1 MAYYHSTLRILLI
14 LCAKIYQK
22 IIPELHKRYCQ
33 LGYGGGYMMTHR
45 QDILESFE
53 NAFRKKG
60 MLMVLIS
67 QSFPNTQEEPV
78 RKGLLLTGSNLNQ
91 FRNSKS

>member
-1 MAYYHSTLRILLI
+1 
-14 LCAKIYQK
+14 
-22 IIPELHKRYCQ
+22 
-33 LGYGGGYMMTHR
+33 MMTHR

-67 QSFPNTQEEPV
+67 QSFPNAEEEPV
-78 RKGLLLTGSNLNQ
+78 RKGLLFT
-91 FRNSKS
+91 

>member
-1 MAYYHSTLRILLI
+1 MSPNFVGLLSFHFKNPVNPMCKNI
-14 LCAKIYQK
+14 SK

-67 QSFPNTQEEPV
+67 QSFPNAEEEPV
-78 RKGLLLTGSNLNQ
+78 RKGLLFT
-91 FRNSKS
+91 